1 MSDGAGTEPD
11 PRTAEGSGGQ
21 YPYPPATPPVSE
33 PPGAQPPVAQPPAP
47 QPQAP
52 QHSAQQYPA
61 PQHPAPQPQGGQPH
75 VAGQPVAHPPAP
87 QPAPVAAGSPVS
99 AATGGFVL
107 ATPYVPPTTSGM
119 ASGGL
124 ATGIASCVL
133 GLLGCCWWPMAVLP
147 GLMGAAAV
155 VLGYMGVK
163 QVAASNGQVT
173 GRGAGIAAMVTGGV
187 GLFLTLVALVIGV
200 VYRAQQGTLFG

>member
-21 YPYPPATPPVSE
+21 YPYPPATPPASE

-47 QPQAP
+47 QPAP
-52 QHSAQQYPA
+52 A
-61 PQHPAPQPQGGQPH
+61 
-75 VAGQPVAHPPAP
+75 
-87 QPAPVAAGSPVS
+87 AAGSPVS
-99 AATGGFVL
+99 TATGGFVL

-163 QVAASNGQVT
+163 QVAASNDQMT

-187 GLFLTLVALVIGV
+187 GLFLTLLALVIGV
-200 VYRAQQGTLFG
+200 VYRAQQGTLF

>member
-61 PQHPAPQPQGGQPH
+61 PQPPGPQPQ
-75 VAGQPVAHPPAP
+75 AAPA
-87 QPAPVAAGSPVS
+87 AAGSPVS
-99 AATGGFVL
+99 TATGGFVL

-163 QVAASNGQVT
+163 QVAASNDQMT

-187 GLFLTLVALVIGV
+187 GLFLTLLALVIGV